1 MLWQQVRNDYPLEK
15 VDKRKEELK
24 EILGK
29 PVTKEVREKF
39 RNYETVRTWL
49 TAIKSDSSTVP
60 DDEDYESGTELHYM
74 GYFIKFTWWLKK
86 DPDRIIA
93 ERIKDTKSSDVRVRR
108 RYENLVLEFS
118 LGYKM
123 QKKMR
128 AASEA
133 RVAIKSFF
141 YHNGVPLFIKSGKKT
156 NRNMPKTLTIEEVRR
171 ILEFCDAREKALVL
185 VLLQSGMRPETL
197 VLLTYGH
204 IKNDFEAGVNPVRID
219 LSISEV
225 KGGYA
230 PYTAFI
236 GKEACEAL
244 RKYLD
249 YRCRG
254 TKKIPPEI
262 ITENSPLFRK
272 IDSVAPI
279 TCGEVRQ
286 IIDKVCRAA
295 GIKKHVTP
303 YTFRRTCQT
312 RMEYAGVSGNWVDRL
327 MGHIPRGA
335 QGAAYSGPGELLRE
349 AYLKAEPFISVSEPV
364 QTASDKNVKRE
375 VARLVLKTIGVDLDE
390 ILKKRGIRSLDEM
403 TDEDVQALYK
413 EYKKALRASG
423 VLSSQLESR
432 NTSDAKNCMNNFSP
446 NAQVCPNC
454 NSTGWKESDK
464 FCGMCG
470 NSLIVKCPKCGKE
483 NSEKSS
489 FCTQCGAKLAC
500 S

>member
-1 MLWQQVRNDYPLEK
+1 MKK

-24 EILGK
+24 EILGE

-39 RNYETVRTWL
+39 RNYETVKTWL

-108 RYENLVLEFS
+108 RYEKLVLEFS

-185 VLLQSGMRPETL
+185 VLLQSGMRPKTL

-244 RKYLD
+244 RNYLD

-286 IIDKVCRAA
+286 IIDKVCRTA

-312 RMEYAGVSGNWVDRL
+312 RMEYAGVAGNWVDRL

-364 QTASDKNVKRE
+364 QTASEKNVKRE
-375 VARLVLKTIGVDLDE
+375 VARFVLKIIGVDLDE
-390 ILKKRGIRSLDEM
+390 ILKKRRIKSLDEM
-403 TDEDVQALYK
+403 TEEDIESLHEDFIRVWQL
-413 EYKKALRASG
+413 LSASRPRP
-423 VLSSQLESR
+423 ESEKGS
-432 NTSDAKNCMNNFSP
+432 NTDDCTDNFSSTNP
-446 NAQVCPNC
+446 VCPNR
-454 NSTGWKESDK
+454 
-464 FCGMCG
+464 
-470 NSLIVKCPKCGKE
+470 NSLGCKE
-483 NSEKSS
+483 NGNHVNDFKPYEAKIVTNKDELVELLEDGWDLIKEFSSEEYVVRRKERR
-489 FCTQCGAKLAC
+489 
-500 S
+500 